1 MAKEIERKF
10 LVKPR
15 NWSELGTGNRIRQ
28 GYLSTAKEA
37 TVRVRTYGPKGFI
50 TVKGLTVGATRDEYE
65 YEIPVA
71 DANAMLDRLCAKPL
85 IEKTRYR
92 IPYGGLTFELDE
104 FEGVNKGLT
113 VVEVELK
120 SEQEAVSLPDWI
132 DKEVTGDP
140 KYYNANLIAHPYT
153 TW

>member
-10 LVKPR
+10 LVKQR
-15 NWSELGTGNRIRQ
+15 KWAELGETIRIRQ
-28 GYLSTAKEA
+28 GYLSTTKESV
-37 TVRVRTYGPKGFI
+37 VRVRTFGPKAYM

-71 DANAMLDRLCAKPL
+71 DADAMLDRLCARPL

-92 IPYGGLTFELDE
+92 IPF
-104 FEGVNKGLT
+104 KGLT
-113 VVEVELK
+113 WEVDEFFGVNQGLTVAEVEIK
-120 SEQEAVSLPDWI
+120 SESESVTLPDWV

>member
-15 NWSELGTGNRIRQ
+15 KWAELGEAIRIRQ
-28 GYLSTAKEA
+28 GYLSTTKESV
-37 TVRVRTYGPKGFI
+37 VRVRTFGPKAYL
-50 TVKGLTVGATRDEYE
+50 TVKGLTVGATRDEFE

-71 DANAMLDRLCAKPL
+71 DADAMLDRLCARPL

-92 IPYGGLTFELDE
+92 IPYKGLMWEVDE
-104 FEGVNKGLT
+104 FFGANQGLT
-113 VVEVELK
+113 VAEVELK
-120 SEQEAVSLPDWI
+120 SEAESIPLPEWVDR
-132 DKEVTGDP
+132 EVTGDP